1 VEYAITST
9 IRGRLS
15 VIVMG
20 ARLRM
25 RSGCFGGRGIFG
37 GVGGM
42 GGFEGLGRK
51 GRDSEEDEN
60 GANVRFGKRGR
71 FMKNEIDSLKGR
83 TEPE

>member
-1 VEYAITST
+1 MTST

-37 GVGGM
+37 GVGRM
-42 GGFEGLGRK
+42 GGFESLGRK
-51 GRDSEEDEN
+51 GSGSEEDE
-60 GANVRFGKRGR
+60 RGQ
-71 FMKNEIDSLKGR
+71 MLGLEKEGGL
-83 TEPE
+83 